1 MILPDVNILIHAVNT
16 DAPRNTV
23 IRTWWDHVL
32 SGATP
37 VYLPW
42 IVVLGFLRITTNP
55 RMFLNPL
62 SVDSAEQYIDEWLS
76 QSPVRIIN
84 PGEGHWDLV
93 KQLLSQAGT
102 SGNLTTDAHIAALSI
117 QWDCTV
123 YSTDTDF
130 ARFSGIKW
138 KQF

>member
-1 MILPDVNILIHAVNT
+1 MILPDVNILVHAVNA
-16 DAPRNTV
+16 DSPRNTV

-32 SGATP
+32 SGRTP

-42 IVVLGFLRITTNP
+42 IVILGFLRITTNP
-55 RMFLNPL
+55 RVFSDPL
-62 SVDSAEQYIDEWLS
+62 PIGIAERYVDEWLS
-76 QSPVRIIN
+76 LSPVRTIN
-84 PGEGHWDLV
+84 PGEGHWHLV
-93 KQLLSQAGT
+93 KQVLSQAGT

-130 ARFSGIKW
+130 ARFPGIKW
-138 KQF
+138 KQL